1 MNEYIVFGATFAFAA
16 AVQPGPLLA
25 FLISQTLRLGWRH
38 TLPAAFS
45 PLLSDVPIVIVVLL
59 ALSRLPTWFGR
70 VLQIAGGVLL
80 LYLAFQAYRRWRRY
94 ETPSEAVK
102 KESVPKGV
110 LQAALVNILN
120 PGPYLGWGLIMGPLV
135 LKGWREAPSHAIAL
149 VVAFYTTMVVCLA
162 GIIVLFGVARNLGP
176 RVVRV
181 LIALSVVFLAAF
193 GCYQL
198 WAGIVGR

>member
-1 MNEYIVFGATFAFAA
+1 MSGYIVFGATFAFAA

-45 PLLSDVPIVIVVLL
+45 PILSDIPIVIVVLL
-59 ALSRLPTWFGR
+59 ALSRLPSWSAR
-70 VLQIAGGVLL
+70 VLEIAGGLLL

-94 ETPSEAVK
+94 ESPSEVLQ

-120 PGPYLGWGLIMGPLV
+120 PGPYLGWGLIMGPMV
-135 LKGWREAPSHAIAL
+135 LQGWREAPANAIAL
-149 VVAFYTTMVVCLA
+149 VVAFYTTMVVSLA
-162 GIIVLFGVARNLGP
+162 GIIVLFGLSRNLGP
-176 RVVRV
+176 RIVRA
-181 LIALSVVFLAAF
+181 LIAISVVGLAVF

-198 WAGIVGR
+198 LLGITGG

>member
-1 MNEYIVFGATFAFAA
+1 MSGYIIFGATFAFAA

-45 PLLSDVPIVIVVLL
+45 PLLSDIPIVIVVLF
-59 ALSRLPTWFGR
+59 ALSRLPSWFGR

-80 LYLAFQAYRRWRRY
+80 LYLAFQAFKRWRRY
-94 ETPSEAVK
+94 ETPTDGVK

-120 PGPYLGWGLIMGPLV
+120 PGPYLGWGLILGPVV
-135 LKGWREAPSHAIAL
+135 LQGWREAPSHAIAL

-181 LIALSVVFLAAF
+181 LIGVSVVCLAVF

-198 WAGIVGR
+198 LLGITGG

>member
-16 AVQPGPLLA
+16 AVQPGPLFA
-25 FLISQTLRLGWRH
+25 FLVSQTLRLGWRH

-45 PLLSDVPIVIVVLL
+45 PILSDIPIVIVVLL

-94 ETPSEAVK
+94 ETPSEAAK

-135 LKGWREAPSHAIAL
+135 LKGWREAPVNAIAL
-149 VVAFYTTMVVCLA
+149 VAAFYTTMVVCLA
-162 GIIVLFGVARNLGP
+162 GIIVLFGAARNLGP
-176 RVVRV
+176 RIVRV
-181 LIALSVVFLAAF
+181 LIAVSVVGLAAF

-198 WAGIVGR
+198 WVGIVGR